1 MNKVFSIATKTIKE
15 LLRNRRT
22 LTLTLGFPVVFM
34 VIFGLVFGAS
44 SSTTYEVTVINDDD
58 GDLGAQYVDGLS
70 QLKYEDGAA
79 LVRVTNTTTL
89 EGGKQTLT
97 DRDTDLVVRIP
108 NNFTADLTP
117 PPTNPNTN
125 PLPIGGQGQQG
136 APPKGARVQV
146 VFDAASPDSQAASS
160 IVDAYTQAFAAQ
172 AARQAPL
179 VVAERE
185 VVTSSDLTAFD
196 FIAPGLMVYAVLNL
210 APQAAALLARESETR
225 TLDRLK
231 LTRMSTLS
239 LLVGVSLAQLLVA
252 VIALV
257 LMIGVALAFDFH
269 PQGNLVVGVVVA
281 LVAAMATIGVGM
293 IIGSFAKRQEDAA
306 NLGVLFAVPAS
317 FLSGAFFAI
326 PAVPLFDVAGRTIG
340 LYDVLP
346 STWAIKALRGILT
359 LGQSLASQT
368 FEIVALLVLTAIYF
382 AVGAWLFTAR
392 RMRTSA

>member
-1 MNKVFSIATKTIKE
+1 MKKIVSIMTKTLKE

-44 SSTTYEVTVINDDD
+44 SSTTYEVTVVNEDA
-58 GDLGAQYVDGLS
+58 GVLGAQYVAGLS
-70 QLKYEDGAA
+70 QLKYEDGTA
-79 LVRVTNTTTL
+79 LVRVTNATTL
-89 EGGKQTLT
+89 ADSKQALT
-97 DRDTDLVVRIP
+97 ERDTDLAIRIP

-125 PLPIGGQGQQG
+125 PLPIGGQPRQG

-160 IVDAYTQAFAAQ
+160 IVDSYTQAFAAQ

-179 VVAERE
+179 VVSERE
-185 VVTSSDLTAFD
+185 VVTSSELTAFD

-210 APQAAALLARESETR
+210 APQAAALLARESESR

-231 LTRMSTLS
+231 LTRMGTMS
-239 LLVGVSLAQLLVA
+239 LLVGVSLAQLVVA
-252 VIALV
+252 VIALA
-257 LMIGVALAFDFH
+257 LMIGVALLFDFH
-269 PQGNLVVGVVVA
+269 PQGSLWVGVVVA

-326 PAVPLFDVAGRTIG
+326 PAVPLFEIAGRSIG
-340 LYDVLP
+340 LYDILP
-346 STWAIKALRGILT
+346 STWAIKALRSILT
-359 LGQSLASQT
+359 LGQTLASQT
-368 FEIVALLVLTAIYF
+368 FEIGALLVLTVLYF
-382 AVGAWLFTAR
+382 GVGAWLFTAR
-392 RMRTSA
+392 RMRSST